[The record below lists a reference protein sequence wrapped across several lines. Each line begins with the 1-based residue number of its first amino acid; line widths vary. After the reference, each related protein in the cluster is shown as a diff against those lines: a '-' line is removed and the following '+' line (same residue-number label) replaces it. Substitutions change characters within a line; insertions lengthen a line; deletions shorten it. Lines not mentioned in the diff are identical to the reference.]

1 MEPSPILLASRN
13 QIQTAKNSANNQ
25 LNWTM
30 RFHDLGIDVRQTV
43 SVKQIQAIATWQA
56 QDFGDITMFYAMRE
70 AIDLAQSILQ
80 LEKKDS
86 NRAEI
91 LALVRQCEAAPL
103 LEEKGYG
110 PISVAQIFVSFSH
123 AGQIENE
130 AK

>member
-1 MEPSPILLASRN
+1 
-13 QIQTAKNSANNQ
+13 
-25 LNWTM
+25 
-30 RFHDLGIDVRQTV
+30 
-43 SVKQIQAIATWQA
+43 
-56 QDFGDITMFYAMRE
+56 MFYAMRE

-80 LEKKDS
+80 LEKKADS

-123 AGQIENE
+123 AGRIATE